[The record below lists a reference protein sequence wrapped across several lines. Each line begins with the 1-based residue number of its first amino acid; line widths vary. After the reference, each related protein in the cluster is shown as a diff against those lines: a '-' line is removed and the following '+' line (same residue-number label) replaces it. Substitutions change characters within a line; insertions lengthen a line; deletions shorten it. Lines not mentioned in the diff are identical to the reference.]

1 MREGRGITI
10 RALVFLPPSASKQE
24 PEKIMDKEVS
34 DAIAELKAQGIPVA
48 VDPSGRQADLYIA
61 TAPNGEKYE
70 FEAAGLLDLK
80 AKAKLH
86 LEGLQELHFAKKETP
101 NFHNPSRS

>member
-1 MREGRGITI
+1 
-10 RALVFLPPSASKQE
+10 
-24 PEKIMDKEVS
+24 MDKEVS

-48 VDPSGRQADLYIA
+48 VDPSDRPGERFIA

-70 FEAAGLLDLK
+70 FESAGLLDLK

-86 LEGLQELHFAKKETP
+86 LEGLQELHFAKKKAP
-101 NFHNPSRS
+101 NFHNPEPS